1 LKQKYRL
8 EFIVASHD
16 PARWNFSENTN
27 LSEVLLVAVKETGR
41 ASSNDKPVISLNLWR
56 NPTTTFEALAI
67 HNAIPS
73 GIPNLAEGQGSA
85 QLSVGQTKAGEAIS
99 VRWGDLKK
107 DPLWILPAAF
117 AQTDL
122 TRAAYH
128 LMRGKLWLPGKRG
141 VHRLPLCPLS
151 SLGALGPDRRDIHD
165 GFGLSQEPTAYP
177 SFWGHDASAVFTLE
191 QKPNK
196 FLIPLVEAKPGRGLR
211 KLEHLWPLAGKLLL
225 AERLWLKT
233 QRLVALHLTEPVLSN
248 MWWTFAFKKLKKT
261 EQLEKSLALWLNSTI
276 ALLILLASREET
288 RGAWVD
294 FKKPVLASLPVV
306 NLADLST
313 HQLRIL
319 TACYDQI
326 AGKALQP
333 LPEMASD
340 QLRATVDAAVAKALR
355 LPDFSILRTLLA
367 REPVVSLNRL

>member
-1 LKQKYRL
+1 
-8 EFIVASHD
+8 
-16 PARWNFSENTN
+16 
-27 LSEVLLVAVKETGR
+27 
-41 ASSNDKPVISLNLWR
+41 
-56 NPTTTFEALAI
+56 
-67 HNAIPS
+67 
-73 GIPNLAEGQGSA
+73 
-85 QLSVGQTKAGEAIS
+85 
-99 VRWGDLKK
+99 
-107 DPLWILPAAF
+107 
-117 AQTDL
+117 
-122 TRAAYH
+122 
-128 LMRGKLWLPGKRG
+128 
-141 VHRLPLCPLS
+141 
-151 SLGALGPDRRDIHD
+151 
-165 GFGLSQEPTAYP
+165 
-177 SFWGHDASAVFTLE
+177 
-191 QKPNK
+191 
-196 FLIPLVEAKPGRGLR
+196 
-211 KLEHLWPLAGKLLL
+211 LEHLWPLAGKLLL